1 LLVFFFQAEDGIRD
15 RNVTGVQTC
24 ALPIL
29 TSLFSVVLHN
39 LWSLSIA
46 VTKLH
51 LCTNSRVKCPFPE
64 PISKILSCSFK
75 LIFVII
81 LYTLRFEVIKFCLS
95 FLFFFFF
102 FTLFKSLYLNFCYFY
117 YYIISFFFFCINT
130 YIFLSI

>member
-1 LLVFFFQAEDGIRD
+1 
-15 RNVTGVQTC
+15 
-24 ALPIL
+24 L

-39 LWSLSIA
+39 LWSISIA

-81 LYTLRFEVIKFCLS
+81 LSTLRFEVIKFLLS
-95 FLFFFFF
+95 FIFFLFII
-102 FTLFKSLYLNFCYFY
+102 TLFNAVIINFAYQRFIITTYFLF
-117 YYIISFFFFCINT
+117 IITLFNAVIMNFAYQRFIITT
-130 YIFLSI
+130 YFLFG

>member
-1 LLVFFFQAEDGIRD
+1 
-15 RNVTGVQTC
+15 
-24 ALPIL
+24 

-39 LWSLSIA
+39 LWSISIA

-81 LYTLRFEVIKFCLS
+81 LSILRFEVIKFLLS
-95 FLFFFFF
+95 FIFFVFII
-102 FTLFKSLYLNFCYFY
+102 TLFNAVIMNFAYQRFIITTYFLYCVDYKNTKNAHIL
-117 YYIISFFFFCINT
+117 ILLLIN
-130 YIFLSI
+130 LK

>member
-1 LLVFFFQAEDGIRD
+1 ILLDLLFVLFFFFSSRRRHTISKRD
-15 RNVTGVQTC
+15 WSSDVC
-24 ALPIL
+24 SSDLL

-39 LWSLSIA
+39 LWSISIA

-81 LYTLRFEVIKFCLS
+81 LFILRFEVIKFCLS
-95 FLFFFFF
+95 FIFFLFFIIIFF
-102 FTLFKSLYLNFCYFY
+102 LY
-117 YYIISFFFFCINT
+117 FFC
-130 YIFLSI
+130 FLYFFLIR

>member
-1 LLVFFFQAEDGIRD
+1 
-15 RNVTGVQTC
+15 
-24 ALPIL
+24 L

-39 LWSLSIA
+39 LWSISIA

-81 LYTLRFEVIKFCLS
+81 LSTLRFEVIKFLLS
-95 FLFFFFF
+95 FIFFFFF
-102 FTLFKSLYLNFCYFY
+102 ITLFIFFIFIFELIMFLLSFIFFLFIITLFNAVIMNFAYQRFIITTYFL
-117 YYIISFFFFCINT
+117 FG
-130 YIFLSI
+130 

>member
-1 LLVFFFQAEDGIRD
+1 
-15 RNVTGVQTC
+15 
-24 ALPIL
+24 L

-39 LWSLSIA
+39 LWSISIA

-81 LYTLRFEVIKFCLS
+81 LSTLRFEVIKFLPS
-95 FLFFFFF
+95 FIFFFFIIFIF
-102 FTLFKSLYLNFCYFY
+102 FIIFFYVNLVFYLSLFYLHYF
-117 YYIISFFFFCINT
+117 SN
-130 YIFLSI
+130 

>member
-1 LLVFFFQAEDGIRD
+1 VLFRS
-15 RNVTGVQTC
+15 
-24 ALPIL
+24 L

-39 LWSLSIA
+39 LWSISIA

-81 LYTLRFEVIKFCLS
+81 LSILLFEFIKFLLFFIFFFFFLDFFYYYFCFFFFFFFFYLLSFFNLFFFIIFFILRFEVIKF
-95 FLFFFFF
+95 
-102 FTLFKSLYLNFCYFY
+102 
-117 YYIISFFFFCINT
+117 
-130 YIFLSI
+130 